1 MKLNRPL
8 LVAIAFFALI
18 FSVNAQSNNQS
29 QPLPVIQYKA
39 NVDSP
44 LTSIERRQLEE
55 VYGNKLNSYIL
66 SKPQRLKAIKNIL
79 RNRIEIVEFSD
90 PRDQKESQL
99 LSEVSLFNYYVP
111 ELKRDLVFNKNT
123 FNPLK
128 YNFSFYS
135 RGASMYRVDNTNY
148 FILIKPQHQH

>member
-8 LVAIAFFALI
+8 LVAAALFALI
-18 FSVNAQSNNQS
+18 FSINAQSNNQN
-29 QPLPVIQYKA
+29 QPLPIVQYKA
-39 NVDSP
+39 NVDAP
-44 LTSIERRQLEE
+44 LSSFERQQLEE
-55 VYGNKLNSYIL
+55 VYGDKLNSYIL

-79 RNRIEIVEFSD
+79 RNRVEILEFSN
-90 PRDQKESQL
+90 PQDQKESKL

-111 ELKRDLVFNKNT
+111 ELKRDLVFNKNN

-148 FILIKPQHQH
+148 YILIKPQHQK